1 MLESGKEED
10 DPMDGTM
17 WFGSKKRL
25 ISTLTREV
33 ENLRASW
40 LTSNPKDLLGMEYE
54 YVWKKGL

>member
-40 LTSNPKDLLGMEYE
+40 LTSNPKGIH
-54 YVWKKGL
+54 